1 MRFKKVMTMVLAA
14 LVFSTVNGFCDGD
27 GLFLDDNGNVG
38 VGTATPA
45 STLHVVTDG
54 IPFTPDTASDDFVV
68 GSSTNTGISI
78 QSDPAK
84 SGRIVF
90 ARTGDPEEG
99 GVVYDHNTDYMRFDV
114 NSSEKVRIDNRG
126 YVGIG
131 TKSPQALLH
140 LKADT
145 TFEAPA
151 IIFEDTNP
159 DDSRE
164 ARIYQQAGDLVIEQ
178 GNTSQAYEGRIILID
193 GGTIKME
200 NANGYLNLSSSGNVG
215 VKKSVPSYTLDVG
228 GTIRGSNVS
237 PSDARWKTN
246 VTTLENALEKVIN
259 LRGVRYEWT
268 DSSKGIGDQLGLIAQ
283 EVETV
288 FPEVVSTDNQG
299 YKSVAYSKL
308 VAPLIEAVKQLQ
320 KENQELKQRIEAL
333 ERQ

>member
-1 MRFKKVMTMVLAA
+1 MVMTA
-14 LVFSTVNGFCDGD
+14 LVLTAINGFCEENSLVVDE
-27 GLFLDDNGNVG
+27 NGNVG
-38 VGTATPA
+38 
-45 STLHVVTDG
+45 
-54 IPFTPDTASDDFVV
+54 
-68 GSSTNTGISI
+68 
-78 QSDPAK
+78 
-84 SGRIVF
+84 
-90 ARTGDPEEG
+90 
-99 GVVYDHNTDYMRFDV
+99 
-114 NSSEKVRIDNRG
+114 
-126 YVGIG
+126 IG
-131 TKSPQALLH
+131 TSNPQALLH
-140 LKADT
+140 IKADT

-164 ARIYQQAGDLVIEQ
+164 ARIYQQAGDLFIEQ

-288 FPEVVSTDNQG
+288 FPEVVSADNQG

-308 VAPLIEAVKQLQ
+308 VAPLIEAVKELH